1 MVPFSDQAL
10 RIYTKM
16 DFNSALANYL
26 DVGSDIDEQ
35 YLDAYCS
42 KREENL

>member
-1 MVPFSDQAL
+1 
-10 RIYTKM
+10 M

-35 YLDAYCS
+35 YLELTAV
-42 KREENL
+42 KREENYRQR